1 MTFEFPQVSS
11 VEPNADQTL
20 NRNLNTAPKAKSSPP
35 NAQRSLTYNNDL
47 MSNRVLPPSAITNS
61 VSRHPRIQS
70 HVNFSANLYGKI
82 THPVEKILSE
92 IQYTDGLSITKLL
105 AFIKHL
111 LQIKDLQQLSDSQI
125 L

>member
-1 MTFEFPQVSS
+1 M
-11 VEPNADQTL
+11 
-20 NRNLNTAPKAKSSPP
+20 NTTATAESSPP

-47 MSNRVLPPSAITNS
+47 MSNRVLPPSAITIS

-82 THPVEKILSE
+82 THPVDKILSE

-105 AFIKHL
+105 A
-111 LQIKDLQQLSDSQI
+111 LSLI
-125 L
+125 HI